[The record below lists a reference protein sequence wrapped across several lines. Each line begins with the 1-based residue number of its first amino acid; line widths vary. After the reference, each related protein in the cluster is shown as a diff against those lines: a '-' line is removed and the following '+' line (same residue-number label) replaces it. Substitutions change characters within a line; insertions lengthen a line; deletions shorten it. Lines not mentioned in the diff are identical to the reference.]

1 MSNVEDTGWVV
12 AGVLAVVSTLAS
24 AVAFLAKMVE
34 SKNTDAIVELRKEV
48 DEVKGDHV
56 RCEEKYEAVRREAES
71 AKVELAQVRAEVGYL
86 RTQINP

>member
-12 AGVLAVVSTLAS
+12 AGVLAVVSTLTS
-24 AVAFLAKMVE
+24 AVAFLAKMIE

-48 DEVKGDHV
+48 EEVKGDHV